1 MSRSKK
7 RLWVVAFGLTLPMA
21 LFSGPAGGDP
31 FSAPK
36 PEGPASLAARIEAYV
51 GPYVRTNNFS
61 GAVLV
66 ARDGQVL
73 FRKGY
78 GLAVREFGVPV
89 TPTTKFQIASVSKSF
104 TAAAIMILE
113 QQGRLRVSDPLGRY
127 IPDFPNGDRITIHHL
142 LTHTSGI
149 PNVNAFPGYEEKS
162 LFPHGLGEIVS
173 WFKDKPLDFEPG
185 ARYSYSNSN
194 YNVLAFIIESVSGR
208 SYGEFLA
215 EAIFR
220 PLEMKDTG
228 HRGDARA
235 VIPDLAGGYSPR
247 GGEDVERAADLDWTI
262 KTGNGSLY
270 TTVDDL
276 AKWDRALDGDRV
288 LDADSRRKMFTDYID
303 GVGYGWFIRKGAHPS
318 VAINGRAPGFS
329 ASLERFVEDKS
340 GVIVLSNLYS
350 SITHTISGDIAA
362 IVYGEDRKPLVPS
375 TPVEVGADE
384 MARYVGRYR
393 FGQDFSFSPGAPA
406 EVRRDGRWLVLEVG
420 GGGRTSYLIPL
431 GGGRF
436 LDRAY
441 GGIVRFVTDGAGLA
455 TALVWNFGQD
465 FRAERTAAP

>member
-1 MSRSKK
+1 MARF
-7 RLWVVAFGLTLPMA
+7 RQPWWAAVFGLALP
-21 LFSGPAGGDP
+21 LTFSFGAARDARPPAP
-31 FSAPK
+31 R
-36 PEGPASLAARIEAYV
+36 PEGAPSLAARIEAYIE
-51 GPYVRTNNFS
+51 PYVRTNNFS
-61 GAVLV
+61 GVVLV
-66 ARDGQVL
+66 TRDGQAL

-78 GLAVREFGVPV
+78 GLAVREFDVPV
-89 TPTTKFQIASVSKSF
+89 TPSTKFQVASVSKSF
-104 TAAAIMILE
+104 TAAAVLILA
-113 QQGRLRVSDPLGRY
+113 QQGRLRTSDPLKRF
-127 IPDFPNGDRITIHHL
+127 IPDYPNGDRITLHHL

-149 PNVNAFPGYEEKS
+149 PNVNAFPDYEAKS
-162 LFPHGLGEIVS
+162 RFPHGLGEIVS
-173 WFKDKPLDFEPG
+173 WFKDMPLDFEPG
-185 ARYSYSNSN
+185 TRYSYSNSN
-194 YNVLAFIIESVSGR
+194 YNVIAFIIERVSGR

-340 GVIVLSNLYS
+340 CVIVLSNLYS

-393 FGQDFSFSPGAPA
+393 FGQDFSFSPGAPV

-455 TALVWNFGQD
+455 MALVWNFGQD
-465 FRAERTAAP
+465 FLAERTAAP